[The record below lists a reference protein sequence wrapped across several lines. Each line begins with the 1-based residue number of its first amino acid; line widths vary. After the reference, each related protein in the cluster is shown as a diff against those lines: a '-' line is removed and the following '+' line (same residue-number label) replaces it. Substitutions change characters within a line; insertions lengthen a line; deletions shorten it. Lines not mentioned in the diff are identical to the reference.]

1 MNILFEE
8 QEKKFKTSFL
18 KDLENNVKIIKNIF
32 DEVFIN
38 DKGIGYSLES
48 KLESGRVYCNT
59 NLNKL
64 FEIKENQLLKLNM
77 KVISDCLKAGKS
89 KILGFYT
96 DNNKLFFRN
105 IEMDYEVGEFQ
116 NNKKLNIDY
125 INEIIDNSK
134 YSCNLNDLIERFNN
148 KEFINIK
155 KGNYDLLLT
164 HKLFPMINKSNEFN
178 FKAKDNDNGS
188 FYGIFENKIEER
200 NKKDEITF
208 EMKIVY
214 LYRFLDLN

>member
-18 KDLENNVKIIKNIF
+18 KDLESNVKIIKNIF
-32 DEVFIN
+32 DEVYIN

-48 KLESGRVYCNT
+48 KLESGRVYCST

-77 KVISDCLKAGKS
+77 KVLSDCLKAGKS

-105 IEMDYEVGEFQ
+105 IE
-116 NNKKLNIDY
+116 IDVTL
-125 INEIIDNSK
+125 II
-134 YSCNLNDLIERFNN
+134 
-148 KEFINIK
+148 
-155 KGNYDLLLT
+155 
-164 HKLFPMINKSNEFN
+164 
-178 FKAKDNDNGS
+178 
-188 FYGIFENKIEER
+188 
-200 NKKDEITF
+200 
-208 EMKIVY
+208 
-214 LYRFLDLN
+214 